1 MRVVYASD
9 DYYYRYVYISIRTL
23 LESNGSNP
31 DLKITY
37 IEQDVTEEHKALL
50 AELGR
55 SFNKEVEIIQFD
67 MPEAFQDLPAC
78 NQSKTTFA
86 KFLFASL
93 FPDDDV
99 VLFIDPDTLVLRD
112 IAPIFDIGT
121 DDYMFAGVIENLP
134 AYQRTTVGMAKEDD
148 YINGGVVLCNLKKWR
163 ECDFEK
169 KVLDYMLEGHHNRN
183 YDQGIINELC
193 RGQLAI
199 LPPKFSALAEV
210 FDFKDRN
217 KLLRRYGFARYY
229 TQEEIDEAV
238 QNPVIVH
245 FTHFL
250 YGKPLNAGCQHPY
263 TQMFLDYLHSSP
275 LDPTLE
281 ADYRDGKMKMRKWF
295 LDHTPF
301 CVYLAVEALL
311 DSRRRIMLATGRAK

>member
-9 DYYYRYVYISIRTL
+9 DNYYRYIYISIRTL
-23 LESNGSNP
+23 LESNGKNP

-37 IEQDVTEEHKALL
+37 IEQDVSEEHKALL
-50 AELGR
+50 VELGR
-55 SFNKEVEIIQFD
+55 SFNKEVEIMQLE
-67 MPEAFQDLPAC
+67 MPEAFKKVPAY

-93 FPDDDV
+93 FPEDDV
-99 VLFIDPDTLVLRD
+99 VFFIDPDTLVLRD

-134 AYQRTTVGMAKEDD
+134 AYQRTAVGMAKEDD

-163 ECDFEK
+163 ECNFEK

-199 LPPKFSALAEV
+199 LPPKYSALAEI
-210 FDFKDRN
+210 FDFKDRE
-217 KLLRRYGFARYY
+217 KLIRRYGFARYY

-250 YGKPLNAGCQHPY
+250 YGKPLNEGCQHPY
-263 TQMFLDYLHSSP
+263 TQLFLDCLYSSP
-275 LDPTLE
+275 LDPKLE
-281 ADYRDGKMKMRKWF
+281 ADDRNFKMKMRKWF
-295 LDHTPF
+295 LDNTPF
-301 CVYLAVEALL
+301 CVYLALEAVL
-311 DSRRRIMLATGRAK
+311 DCRRRIMMAIGKAK